1 MKEKEEQTKVK
12 YIRQNGKDV
21 EGEVAIEA
29 VRKQQLKDC
38 VRNTRLG
45 NYNRFGRYIMSPG
58 IINDLLRVTKYI
70 HKDHF
75 KDAIEDSKGGIE
87 LKASSY
93 LPVFGELEFRLVI
106 KDKFAKLYIME
117 SVYRELNGYQEI
129 YGEEVV
135 ESFCDD
141 DKADIIEYNLALF
154 NMKVVDKN
162 DIDGKKLEDLQED
175 SEIVENI
182 LAQKVFLSIVAKN
195 YLKGSITDEKETF
208 EEIVEKLKTEGGEY
222 GKRVLKH
229 FIDRIEKRPDIMQI
243 PEDGGYNEALNDML
257 VGAMEV
263 ATTEDDMLDPNIAKL
278 YEDIYDIRYRKTDRQ
293 MDDAT
298 QGVTPES
305 LQNVLGRLGVELTG
319 DPQKEDGSTPR
330 EGLQSIIDA
339 GRNAVASTE
348 EDRGKP
354 SVTLGSELFQKIVD
368 SGKAS
373 GTIATMSELLGK
385 MYVGDS
391 TKVGD
396 AATGKQL
403 GSENH
408 EDLLKEVQGVSR
420 DGPGEQ
426 VDTEFKKETTT
437 TTTQKQKPTTTK
449 KVGGGGND
457 SGKTTDSGKQKTT
470 AYTGY
475 EDTPGVSKQGQQG
488 GPQNNPENN
497 NEELDLYSIYGDQYA
512 DIIDDMDAMGLS
524 DEEKKIRLDE
534 IVNGPQKN
542 TTQAQ
547 GGIKLNGSAQT
558 DGGPSQT
565 GRNTHMQDG
574 LSHTSNHHNQSFG
587 GQGGDGGRGYGDE

>member
-278 YEDIYDIRYRKTDRQ
+278 YDDIYDIRYRKTDRQ

-330 EGLQSIIDA
+330 EALSDIINRQNNAAADTREPLVTIQGGQVSLEGFVDALKATAEAAMIIDA
-339 GRNAVASTE
+339 MGKLKGFDPTKQADAVAGNIDQQGKEFASLLGETQQLIE
-348 EDRGKP
+348 ENMAGKGEKTKNGP
-354 SVTLGSELFQKIVD
+354 EKSFDKIVKVKGD
-368 SGKAS
+368 NPEDKVKSGGGATQKGKGGATGGS
-373 GTIATMSELLGK
+373 GG
-385 MYVGDS
+385 G
-391 TKVGD
+391 
-396 AATGKQL
+396 ATGKGGKGTEVK
-403 GSENH
+403 GSGYI
-408 EDLLKEVQGVSR
+408 EVEV
-420 DGPGEQ
+420 PPLE
-426 VDTEFKKETTT
+426 K
-437 TTTQKQKPTTTK
+437 TTQNDDVNLENLTEEQQYYYDELMLSGHSHEEALAKSAMFGEKMK
-449 KVGGGGND
+449 GNT
-457 SGKTTDSGKQKTT
+457 SQT
-470 AYTGY
+470 
-475 EDTPGVSKQGQQG
+475 QG
-488 GPQNNPENN
+488 GSN
-497 NEELDLYSIYGDQYA
+497 LDG
-512 DIIDDMDAMGLS
+512 
-524 DEEKKIRLDE
+524 R
-534 IVNGPQKN
+534 
-542 TTQAQ
+542 
-547 GGIKLNGSAQT
+547 AQT
-558 DGGPSQT
+558 IDEAVQT
-565 GRNTHMQDG
+565 GGSSYETGGVRSTENAH
-574 LSHTSNHHNQSFG
+574 SHNITEDRVQ
-587 GQGGDGGRGYGDE
+587 